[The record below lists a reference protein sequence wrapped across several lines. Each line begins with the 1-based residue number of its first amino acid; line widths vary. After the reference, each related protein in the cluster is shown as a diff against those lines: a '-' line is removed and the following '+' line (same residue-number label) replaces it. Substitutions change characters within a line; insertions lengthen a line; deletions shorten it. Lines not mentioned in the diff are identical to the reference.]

1 MRFRVID
8 ADTDIASGI
17 PRLRRAGDPEVEIM
31 MAPASLDTALADV
44 DAVIVDGTNLPTE
57 AVAAHPRLRH
67 IIFLG
72 TGARSYMDPD
82 ALAAIGVSVH
92 IITG

>member
-1 MRFRVID
+1 M
-8 ADTDIASGI
+8 
-17 PRLRRAGDPEVEIM
+17 
-31 MAPASLDTALADV
+31 
-44 DAVIVDGTNLPTE
+44 IVDGTNLPTE

-82 ALAAIGVSVH
+82 ALAATVRAKVIVDGRNCLDSTRWTAAGWKYHALGRRV
-92 IITG
+92 G